1 MRRDFNFLAWECLL
15 FALLIL
21 AMQGYSSISKRAGA
35 EEKDVFY
42 ANGGYPRGEYL
53 ILVNSENPLDE
64 DYVPADL
71 VDIKSTRA
79 DGREIQ
85 KMRKAAADA
94 LESMILEMKRCGVYD
109 KNLSV
114 TSGYRSF
121 EYQKYLFDT
130 YVKNRTDNGMSY
142 NDAYKEV
149 SKTTALPG
157 CSEHQSGLC
166 ADFHNKSYANI
177 SFAETEQYK
186 WIEKNA
192 HLFGFIVRYPK
203 GKENIT
209 GISFEPW
216 HLRYVGEENA
226 CKIYENS
233 LCLEEYL
240 KSFDLSIQF

>member
-1 MRRDFNFLAWECLL
+1 MKRNFNLLAWECLL
-15 FALLIL
+15 FALFML
-21 AMQGYSSISKRAGA
+21 ALQSCLSPFNKSKSNTCRAFSANTSGA
-35 EEKDVFY
+35 RD
-42 ANGGYPRGEYL
+42 EYL
-53 ILVNSENPLDE
+53 ILVNSENPLDK
-64 DYVPADL
+64 DYVPSDL
-71 VDIKSTRA
+71 TDIKSTRA

-85 KMRKAAADA
+85 KMRKVSSDA
-94 LESMILEMKRCGVYD
+94 LENMIEEMKRCGVYD
-109 KNLSV
+109 KNLTV

-130 YVKNRTDNGMSY
+130 YVKNRTDSGMDY
-142 NDAYKEV
+142 DEAYREV
-149 SKTTALPG
+149 LKTTALPG

-166 ADFHNKSYANI
+166 VDFHNKSYANV
-177 SFAETEQYK
+177 SFAQTEQYK

-192 HLFGFIVRYPK
+192 HSFGFIVRYPS

-226 CKIYENS
+226 TKMYENS

-240 KSFDLSIQF
+240 ATL

>member
-1 MRRDFNFLAWECLL
+1 MGRNFNFLAWGCLF
-15 FALLIL
+15 FAFFIL
-21 AMQGYSSISKRAGA
+21 ALQSCSSTF
-35 EEKDVFY
+35 EKEKADTHKAFFE
-42 ANGGYPRGEYL
+42 NTSSERDEYL
-53 ILVNSENPLDE
+53 ILVNSGNPLDKN
-64 DYVPADL
+64 YVPSDL

-79 DGREIQ
+79 DGREVQ
-85 KMRKAAADA
+85 KMRKAASVA
-94 LESMILEMKRCGVYD
+94 LESMIEEMKRLGVYD
-109 KNLSV
+109 ENLTV

-130 YVKNRTDNGMSY
+130 YVKNRTDSGMSY
-142 NDAYKEV
+142 DEAYKDV

-166 ADFHNKSYANI
+166 VDFHNKSYANV

-186 WIEKNA
+186 WIEKSA
-192 HLFGFIVRYPK
+192 HSFGFIVRYPS

-216 HLRYVGEENA
+216 HLRYVGEKNA
-226 CKIYENS
+226 TKMYENS

-240 KSFDLSIQF
+240 AAL

>member
-1 MRRDFNFLAWECLL
+1 MRRDFNFLAWECLF

-21 AMQGYSSISKRAGA
+21 VLQGCSSVSDRAKADERGA
-35 EEKDVFY
+35 FY
-42 ANGGYPRGEYL
+42 ANEGYAHGEYL

-64 DYVPADL
+64 NYIPADL
-71 VDIKSTRA
+71 VDIRSTRA

-85 KMRKAAADA
+85 KMRKAAAEA
-94 LESMILEMKRCGVYD
+94 LENMIDEMKRCGVYD
-109 KNLSV
+109 KNLTV
-114 TSGYRSF
+114 TSAYRSF

-130 YVKNRTDNGMSY
+130 YVKNRTDGGMSY
-142 NDAYKEV
+142 DEAYKEV

-166 ADFHNKSYANI
+166 VDFHNKSYANV

-192 HLFGFIVRYPK
+192 HSFGFIVRYPS

-226 CKIYENS
+226 TRMYENS

-240 KSFDLSIQF
+240 ATL

>member
-1 MRRDFNFLAWECLL
+1 MRRNFNLLAWECLL
-15 FALLIL
+15 FALFML
-21 AMQGYSSISKRAGA
+21 ALQSCLSPFNKSKSNTCRAFSANTSGA
-35 EEKDVFY
+35 RD
-42 ANGGYPRGEYL
+42 EYL
-53 ILVNSENPLDE
+53 ILVNSENPLDK
-64 DYVPADL
+64 DYVPSDL
-71 VDIKSTRA
+71 TDIKSTRA

-85 KMRKAAADA
+85 KTRKASADA
-94 LESMILEMKRCGVYD
+94 LENMIEEMKRCGVYD
-109 KNLSV
+109 KNLTV

-130 YVKNRTDNGMSY
+130 YVKNRTDSGMDY
-142 NDAYKEV
+142 DEAYREV
-149 SKTTALPG
+149 LKTTALPG

-166 ADFHNKSYANI
+166 VDFHNKSYANV
-177 SFAETEQYK
+177 SFAKTEQYK

-192 HLFGFIVRYPK
+192 HSFGFIVRYPS

-226 CKIYENS
+226 TKMYENS

-240 KSFDLSIQF
+240 ATL

>member
-1 MRRDFNFLAWECLL
+1 MGRNFNFLAWECLF
-15 FALLIL
+15 FAFFIL
-21 AMQGYSSISKRAGA
+21 ALQSCSSTF
-35 EEKDVFY
+35 EKEKADTHKAFFE
-42 ANGGYPRGEYL
+42 NTSSERDEYL
-53 ILVNSENPLDE
+53 ILVNSENPLDK
-64 DYVPADL
+64 DYVPYDL
-71 VDIKSTRA
+71 TDMKYTRA
-79 DGREIQ
+79 DGREVQ
-85 KMRKAAADA
+85 KMRKAASVA
-94 LESMILEMKRCGVYD
+94 LESMIEEMKRLGVYD
-109 KNLSV
+109 ENLTV

-130 YVKNRTDNGMSY
+130 YVKSRTDIGMSY
-142 NDAYKEV
+142 DEAYKDV

-166 ADFHNKSYANI
+166 VDFHNKSYANV

-192 HLFGFIVRYPK
+192 HSFGFIVRYPS

-216 HLRYVGEENA
+216 HLRYVGEKNA
-226 CKIYENS
+226 TKMYENS

-240 KSFDLSIQF
+240 AAL

>member
-1 MRRDFNFLAWECLL
+1 MRRNFNLLAWECML
-15 FALLIL
+15 FALFML
-21 AMQGYSSISKRAGA
+21 ALQSCSSSFNKSKSNTCRAFSANTSGA
-35 EEKDVFY
+35 RD
-42 ANGGYPRGEYL
+42 EYL
-53 ILVNSENPLDE
+53 ILVNSENPLDK
-64 DYVPADL
+64 DYVPSDL
-71 VDIKSTRA
+71 TDIKSTRA

-85 KMRKAAADA
+85 KMRKASADA
-94 LESMILEMKRCGVYD
+94 LESMIEEMKRLGVYD
-109 KNLSV
+109 ENLTV

-130 YVKNRTDNGMSY
+130 YVKNRTDSGMDY
-142 NDAYKEV
+142 DEAYREV

-166 ADFHNKSYANI
+166 VDFHNKSYANV
-177 SFAETEQYK
+177 SFAKTEQYK

-192 HLFGFIVRYPK
+192 HSFGFIVRYPS

-226 CKIYENS
+226 TKMYENS

-240 KSFDLSIQF
+240 ATL

>member
-1 MRRDFNFLAWECLL
+1 MKRNFNFLAWECLL
-15 FALLIL
+15 FALFML
-21 AMQGYSSISKRAGA
+21 ALQSCSSSFNESKSNTCRAFSANTSGA
-35 EEKDVFY
+35 RD
-42 ANGGYPRGEYL
+42 EYL
-53 ILVNSENPLDE
+53 ILVNSENPLDK
-64 DYVPADL
+64 DYVPSDL
-71 VDIKSTRA
+71 TDIKSTRA

-85 KMRKAAADA
+85 KTRKVAADA
-94 LESMILEMKRCGVYD
+94 LENMIEEMKRCGVYD
-109 KNLSV
+109 KNLTV

-130 YVKNRTDNGMSY
+130 YVKNRTYSGMDY
-142 NDAYKEV
+142 DEAYREV

-166 ADFHNKSYANI
+166 VDFHNKSYANV
-177 SFAETEQYK
+177 SFAQTEQYK

-192 HLFGFIVRYPK
+192 HSFGFIVRYPS

-226 CKIYENS
+226 TKMYENS

-240 KSFDLSIQF
+240 ATL